1 MQFAQRANHANDP
14 LVGLLNSL
22 RAPDASFT
30 RQPGGFWSA
39 IITGTNPEMRRR
51 VFYAVFGLVLGIGLV
66 DFLTGFEISLQVF
79 YFLPVALAVT
89 GLGWR
94 SGVATAAASVLVWVA
109 SDFASGALY
118 SSLWITGWNVS
129 IRLGTYL
136 VLVWL
141 LASMV
146 ALQREVEDRVRQ
158 RTAALTE
165 EIAERKRLEKIV
177 LDISE
182 RERRNIGRDLHDD
195 LGQHLTGTA
204 LAGQVLGEKL
214 QARGAEEETDAWRIV
229 ALLEQGIEKTRRMAK
244 GLLLA
249 EVEPDGLRA
258 ALQELAA
265 TTIEHY
271 RIQCE
276 FHCETGANLTE
287 SSAATHLFRIAQEA
301 VRNAFNHGKARRVRI
316 ALHQADERLTLTVRD
331 DGGGLPPPG
340 NRGEG
345 LGLRIMAHR
354 AALINARFTIEALAS
369 GGTLVTCQFL
379 HAHSPLHVPA

>member
-1 MQFAQRANHANDP
+1 M
-14 LVGLLNSL
+14 GL
-22 RAPDASFT
+22 PDSPRFSDATVTS
-30 RQPGGFWSA
+30 PPDGFWSA
-39 IITGTNPEMRRR
+39 IISATNPEMRRR
-51 VFYAVFGLVLGIGLV
+51 VFYAVIALVLGIGLV
-66 DFLTGFEISLQVF
+66 DYVTGFEISLQVF

-94 SGVATAAASVLVWVA
+94 SGVATAVASVVVWIA

-118 SSLWITGWNVS
+118 SSPWVTGWNVL

-146 ALQREVEDRVRQ
+146 ALQREVEERVRQ

-165 EIAERKRLEKIV
+165 EIAERKRLEKAI

-214 QARGAEEETDAWRIV
+214 QARMAEEEPDAWRIV

-265 TTIEHY
+265 TTMEHY

-301 VRNAFNHGKARRVRI
+301 VRNAFNHGKARQVRI
-316 ALHQADERLTLTVRD
+316 ALQQADGRLTLTVRD
-331 DGGGLPPPG
+331 DGRGLPAPG
-340 NRGEG
+340 ARGEG

-354 AALINARFTIEALAS
+354 AALINARFTIEAHAG

-379 HAHSPLHVPA
+379 PATSPLHDRA